1 MDFLFDFFDNIFSCG
16 QKPSTILIDEND
28 KDLNDYFSLIEDSL
42 RTCSKNSPIKNMYNF
57 QISKNK
63 MNFNNMNFDTY
74 SNDSLINKKDGM
86 YLINNQNWK
95 EFIIT
100 KIDEEYQR
108 GNNWNFDYFNDL
120 MNNNYLSDS
129 EWLNY
134 FFWSNFEQKT
144 KPKCLINDNS
154 NDKKHLYPQSD
165 YFTYEIIKDN
175 SGLDEITMQYV
186 KYKERV
192 YDLINLIKDQIMNFL
207 HPINIIIKC
216 FVKNFTKFVKVTIQ
230 ELKQMKNVNKEDFKF
245 HCKNKYDD
253 IINQMNINIFNIVQ
267 TLTLIYSKIPNYQVI
282 IDERDEFSNLITGII
297 FDYKNILKKYKN
309 KNKNNDDNNNEIINS
324 DFNFDDSDFNE
335 DDYDIHKYLFELI
348 SLRREEQISLFKNA
362 LIKLKDKLP
371 EDLNIKPQFCL
382 NEKSIEYFEKKFQY
396 IEEQININPYENT
409 IKLLKTISSYNKP
422 LDKLILTNKIS
433 KCMSEEITK
442 FWNNF
447 DQKNEVKDLGIE
459 SDDLECILKFIVIKC
474 EMPELIVNLEMIR
487 KFTSMKTNSSTML
500 GYYYSMIDVVVLQII
515 GQENE
520 IEFLGTEE

>member
-1 MDFLFDFFDNIFSCG
+1 MDFLFEIFDNFFSCG
-16 QKPSTILIDEND
+16 QKKTFLIDEND

-42 RTCSKNSPIKNMYNF
+42 KTCSKNSPIKNMHNF
-57 QISKNK
+57 QIQKNK

-86 YLINNQNWK
+86 YQINNQNWK
-95 EFIIT
+95 DFIIT

-120 MNNNYLSDS
+120 INNNYLSDS

-144 KPKCLINDNS
+144 KPNCLNS
-154 NDKKHLYPQSD
+154 NKKNFYPQSD

-175 SGLDEITMQYV
+175 SLDEITMQYV

-192 YDLINLIKDQIMNFL
+192 YDLINLIKEQIMNNL

-216 FVKNFTKFVKVTIQ
+216 FVKNFTKFVKETIN
-230 ELKQMKNVNKEDFKF
+230 ELKTMKNNNKDDYKF
-245 HCKNKYDD
+245 HLKNKYDD
-253 IINQMNINIFNIVQ
+253 VINQMNINIFNIVQ

-297 FDYKNILKKYKN
+297 FDYKNILIKYKN
-309 KNKNNDDNNNEIINS
+309 ENDNKNNEIIN
-324 DFNFDDSDFNE
+324 FNE
-335 DDYDIHKYLFELI
+335 DDLIFNEDDFDIHKYLFELI
-348 SLRREEQISLFKNA
+348 SIRREEQILLFKNA
-362 LIKLKDKLP
+362 LIKLKEKLP
-371 EDLNIKPQFCL
+371 EELNIKPQFCL

-409 IKLLKTISSYNKP
+409 IKLLKTINNYNKP

-447 DQKNEVKDLGIE
+447 DQKNEVRDLGIE

-474 EMPELIVNLEMIR
+474 EMPELIVSLEMIR

-500 GYYYSMIDVVVLQII
+500 GYYYSMIDVVVMQIM